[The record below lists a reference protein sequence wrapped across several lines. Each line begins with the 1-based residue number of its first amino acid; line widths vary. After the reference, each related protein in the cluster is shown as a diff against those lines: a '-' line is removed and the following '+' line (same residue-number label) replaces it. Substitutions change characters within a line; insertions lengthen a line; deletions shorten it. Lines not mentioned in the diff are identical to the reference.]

1 MSTTLIPTKVPI
13 DYYSQERISF
23 IKSEVARILS
33 LNFTKIIIINDEDV
47 KKVLMRVLDE
57 RLEEDYKMTQRAI
70 MYIVNEI
77 KSHQLERMRSLQ
89 WEKKF
94 PFVNMPYDNL
104 AKSGPDL
111 SLYKPSKQPSTLRFY
126 FSSGF

>member
-77 KSHQLERMRSLQ
+77 KSHQLERMRSL
-89 WEKKF
+89 
-94 PFVNMPYDNL
+94 
-104 AKSGPDL
+104 
-111 SLYKPSKQPSTLRFY
+111 
-126 FSSGF
+126 